1 MYGSRPITA
10 EEHVLIMKTLSE
22 DHIGF
27 RKSPTVI
34 LILSIIA
41 STGLRL
47 GDTLQLKMKNI
58 TSVGGMFRLKVREE
72 KTDKVRDVP
81 LPAAVYMTISE
92 YCMANHRS
100 RNERIFQISERA
112 VSKKIKKVVEFLEL
126 GDDVTSHSWRKFFAM
141 TVYSETGSL
150 VDTSAALL
158 HTSLSTTQRYL
169 AVNSERLQEVL
180 LNNCQIVNTE
190 EE

>member
-34 LILSIIA
+34 LILSIMA

-58 TSVGGMFRLKVREE
+58 TSVGGMFRLRVREE

-81 LPAAVYMTISE
+81 LPAGLYMAITE
-92 YCMANHRS
+92 YCMANHRN

-158 HTSLSTTQRYL
+158 HSSLATTQRYL

>member
-34 LILSIIA
+34 LILSIMA

-58 TSVGGMFRLKVREE
+58 TSVGGMFRLRVREE

-81 LPAAVYMTISE
+81 LPAGVYMAITE
-92 YCMANHRS
+92 YCMANHRN

-126 GDDVTSHSWRKFFAM
+126 GDDVTSHSWRKFFA
-141 TVYSETGSL
+141 ETGSL
-150 VDTSAALL
+150 VDTSSALL
-158 HTSLSTTQRYL
+158 HASLQTTARYL
-169 AVNSERLQEVL
+169 SVNSARLEEVL

>member
-1 MYGSRPITA
+1 
-10 EEHVLIMKTLSE
+10 MKTLSE

-81 LPAAVYMTISE
+81 LPAGVYMAISE

-150 VDTSAALL
+150 VDTSSALL
-158 HTSLSTTQRYL
+158 HASLQTTARYL
-169 AVNSERLQEVL
+169 SVNSARLEEVL

>member
-1 MYGSRPITA
+1 MYGSRPIIA

-81 LPAAVYMTISE
+81 LPAGVYMAISE
-92 YCMANHRS
+92 YCIANHRN

>member
-72 KTDKVRDVP
+72 KTDEVRDVP
-81 LPAAVYMTISE
+81 LPEGVYMAISE

-158 HTSLSTTQRYL
+158 HSSLATTQRYL

>member
-10 EEHVLIMKTLSE
+10 EEHVLVMKTLSE

-34 LILSIIA
+34 LILSIMA

-58 TSVGGMFRLKVREE
+58 TSVAGIFRLRVREE

-81 LPAAVYMTISE
+81 MPAGLYMAITE
-92 YCMANHRS
+92 YCMANHRN

-141 TVYSETGSL
+141 TVYSQTGSL
-150 VDTSAALL
+150 VDTSSALL
-158 HTSLSTTQRYL
+158 HASLQTTARYL
-169 AVNSERLQEVL
+169 SVNSARLEEVL

>member
-81 LPAAVYMTISE
+81 LPAGVYMAISE

-158 HTSLSTTQRYL
+158 HSSLATTQRYL
-169 AVNSERLQEVL
+169 AVNSERLQEVV